1 MQEQSRYSTLNRGL
15 RSDWC
20 RTNWHMIILIYKSL
34 AVATLR
40 FAAKLHRWTSVSE
53 TIRNPPLVKP
63 KLHLKKQNKKI
74 YRKTICNMADGILS
88 PCNVASGS
96 VMTCHWIRPNVS
108 HIGILLLVS
117 ISAIIIIAVEMS
129 FCTSL
134 RNFIQIGPHSAE
146 TMTSCRFSRWR
157 ISPSSIL
164 RVQ

>member
-88 PCNVASGS
+88 YCNVPRGSGI
-96 VMTCHWIRPNVS
+96 TCQCIRQNVRN
-108 HIGILLLVS
+108 IGILLLVW
-117 ISAIIIIAVEMS
+117 ISTIS
-129 FCTSL
+129 PQSTC
-134 RNFIQIGPHSAE
+134 HSAPVCE
-146 TMTSCRFSRWR
+146 ILSKLDRRWHYCHVDFQEGGR
-157 ISPSSIL
+157 RQL
-164 RVQ
+164 GF